1 MSMNCCE
8 HKISGSKE
16 KIWLPHYFEGRDRGL
31 KPHPYCTECGL
42 VKSLSSDRL
51 HSVGYFMNVIAEL
64 GKHHKITQVQTRLI
78 ALEMEKQLISDA
90 FGIDRHQQEI
100 LFIIFLP
107 QYPDA
112 CIGDKG
118 HPCPT

>member
-1 MSMNCCE
+1 M
-8 HKISGSKE
+8 
-16 KIWLPHYFEGRDRGL
+16 
-31 KPHPYCTECGL
+31 
-42 VKSLSSDRL
+42 

-100 LFIIFLP
+100 LFIEITTRILNVSARSVT
-107 QYPDA
+107 QLL
-112 CIGDKG
+112 
-118 HPCPT
+118 